1 MHACQRSPSLLMA
14 TLRLRSRNKRGC
26 RRRCDQARPERRI
39 DQQQE
44 KGPVCES
51 SERPHDLRGYS
62 LSKEGVQITSQAI
75 LENPTD
81 TE

>member
-1 MHACQRSPSLLMA
+1 MPAFSIATNGDLACLA
-14 TLRLRSRNKRGC
+14 RGVNVGVAG
-26 RRRCDQARPERRI
+26 RCDQARPERRI